1 MLWSFSSFEEV
12 GGEQHDGRVAEIL
25 PPMRYVGGL
34 GHDVARVMHQRH
46 GAIARIFVD
55 LAFDDVDDGGTVG
68 VAVPGDDAARL
79 DHELAHAE
87 VPAIDVE
94 RRLAHVDRGDGG
106 VGDADRLQVDG
117 FARIR
122 LLLIGGAFAGDGGNG
137 KRGCACDDSGK
148 KKAAAK
154 S

>member
-1 MLWSFSSFEEV
+1 MLWSVVSLMRSAESSTTV
-12 GGEQHDGRVAEIL
+12 VSPRIL
-25 PPMRYVGGL
+25 PPMRHVWGL
-34 GHDVARVMHQRH
+34 GHDVACVMHQRH

-87 VPAIDVE
+87 VATIDFE

-106 VGDADRLQVDG
+106 VGDANRLQIDG

-122 LLLIGGAFAGDGGNG
+122 LLLISGAFARDGGNG
-137 KRGCACDDSGK
+137 KRGCACDDSGE